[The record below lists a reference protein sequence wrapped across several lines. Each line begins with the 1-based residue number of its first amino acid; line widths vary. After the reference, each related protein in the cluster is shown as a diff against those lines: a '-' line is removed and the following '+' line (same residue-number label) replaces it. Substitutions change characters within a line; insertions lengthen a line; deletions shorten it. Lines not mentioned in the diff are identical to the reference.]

1 MLCHFTSHGMLHE
14 FGAEKPISWAKPAH
28 FDFFAVNFTLSSHML
43 SSVED
48 ALRVNERTQ
57 NTKENKLDG
66 AFRGR

>member
-1 MLCHFTSHGMLHE
+1 
-14 FGAEKPISWAKPAH
+14 
-28 FDFFAVNFTLSSHML
+28 ML